1 MAWALRLLRVA
12 CWSAGMAAGAG
23 AGACELVLAEHRTD
37 RIVARWPV
45 QPPVRLVIR
54 STHSVLR
61 TPMQD
66 HYVMRWEGSG
76 WRARL
81 VEVRFAGEGYG
92 LPHAALG
99 PGETLE
105 RAGAGWRLR
114 LDREVHPLV
123 VRPTP
128 EQDPW
133 LEAGGRE
140 LRLIA
145 LGRNAMAVQLDG
157 CAPPRP

>member
-1 MAWALRLLRVA
+1 
-12 CWSAGMAAGAG
+12 MAASAG
-23 AGACELVLAEHRTD
+23 AGACELVLAEHRAD
-37 RIVARWPV
+37 RVVARWPV
-45 QPPVRLVIR
+45 QLPVQFVIR
-54 STHSVLR
+54 FTHSVLR
-61 TPMQD
+61 TPVQD
-66 HYVMRWEGSG
+66 HYVMRWESAG

-81 VEVRFAGEGYG
+81 VEERFEGDGYG

-99 PGETLE
+99 PGEALE

-114 LDREVHPLV
+114 LDRQVHPLV

-140 LRLIA
+140 VRLIA
-145 LGRNAMAVQLDG
+145 LGRNAMAVRLVG
-157 CAPPRP
+157 CAPPGP